1 MPHIKIFVKGLL
13 KLSKQENDLDDNNI
27 KIIKSLEEEFEFLK
41 QELVNK
47 NKLTGL

>member
-13 KLSKQENDLDDNNI
+13 KFSKQENDLDDNI

-47 NKLTGL
+47 NKLIGL